1 MKYLLKNLLIAFLAF
16 LTIAGF
22 FTLLN
27 RPAEKPAEVSLSQ
40 LVEQINQEKVSKII
54 IKGNLL
60 EIELRD
66 NSQEKATKEKETSL
80 TESLKNYG
88 LDSEKLKLVNLEIK
102 EESGLAFW
110 LGAILPFLLPLLIIG
125 FFFWFMFRGAQR
137 GQMQAFSFGRSRARL
152 FSPKDKKDRVTFKD
166 VAGLKE
172 AKEELEEIVE
182 FLKNP
187 KKFINLGAKIPKGV
201 LLVGAPGTGKT
212 LLARAVASQ
221 ANVPFFSVSG
231 SEFVEMFVGVG
242 SSVSKDTPVLIKT
255 KGSTKLIPISEF
267 VDKYYPEDKEG
278 YVVPVKGIKTLG
290 FIPQKTK
297 FWGAQ
302 GKSSKKFF
310 GNSQWQNVKG
320 VFRHKVNEIYEIHYL
335 GGIIKTTG
343 DHSVFVRDKNF
354 ITAKKVKDLKP
365 GEILVNLPFKVRSRF
380 VPKLGTTHKVKSHR
394 FDFFRPKHLVLWQ
407 DDAELLKNYQLATT
421 NPDNLYQHRLASL
434 ANVSQSTVGLWQRG
448 LTYPRALSKKVFKA
462 RVNLPQ
468 KISITPDLFK
478 LLGHYT
484 AEGRTTKYYTEFVFG
499 AHEKKLRQDCTKLVK
514 KIFNI
519 EPLPLFFTEDNSVRI
534 RYSSCDLAKFFES
547 QCGNGS
553 HNKHIPEILWDVP
566 EKYFLKYLEGYYKGD
581 GYITKE
587 GKLRASSVS
596 QQLIRQLSWLCSMHG
611 IKAGTGE
618 HFNKQG
624 RIIKNRPLPGGKYW
638 TLTIGKTAHPFSQKK
653 IDSPKQYKKPYIKQI
668 IKKSYNGYVYD
679 LCGCE
684 NEAFFGGEKPILLHN
699 SRVRDLFQTAK
710 KNAPALIFIDELDAI
725 GRQRGAGLGGGHD
738 EREQTLNQILVE
750 MDGFDPNTGII
761 LISATNRP
769 DVLDPALLRP
779 GRFDRRIILNL
790 PDLKDREQILKIHA
804 RNKPLEEKV
813 NLREIAE
820 RTPGFSGADLANLV
834 NEAAILAARQ
844 NRRKISQDEL
854 RECIEKILLG
864 PERKSHILSKR
875 EKEIAAYHE
884 AGHALVNASLTHT
897 DPVQKVSIIARGE
910 AAGYTLKLPIE
921 DKHLH
926 SRSEFIDELAVLM
939 GGYAAEGL
947 VFNELTTG
955 ASSDLLKATELA
967 RKLVT
972 KYGMSEKLGP
982 VTFGGKE
989 EMIFLGREIS
999 TEKDYSEEV
1008 AVQIDKEVAKF
1019 IDNAHRTAKKILT
1032 KKRKKL
1038 DQIAKTLIKKE
1049 TIERKEFERLMKRKT
1064 GV

>member
-22 FTLLN
+22 FTLLS
-27 RPAEKPAEVSLSQ
+27 RPAEKPDEVSLSQ
-40 LVEQINQEKVSKII
+40 LVEQINQENVSKIV
-54 IKGNLL
+54 IKGDLL
-60 EIELRD
+60 EIELKD
-66 NSQEKATKEKETSL
+66 GSNEKATKEKEASL

-102 EESGLAFW
+102 EKSGLAFW

-187 KKFINLGAKIPKGV
+187 KKFVNLGAKIPKGV

-212 LLARAVASQ
+212 LLARAIASE
-221 ANVPFFSVSG
+221 ASVPFFSVSG

-242 SSVSKDTPVLIKT
+242 SS
-255 KGSTKLIPISEF
+255 
-267 VDKYYPEDKEG
+267 
-278 YVVPVKGIKTLG
+278 
-290 FIPQKTK
+290 
-297 FWGAQ
+297 
-302 GKSSKKFF
+302 
-310 GNSQWQNVKG
+310 
-320 VFRHKVNEIYEIHYL
+320 
-335 GGIIKTTG
+335 
-343 DHSVFVRDKNF
+343 
-354 ITAKKVKDLKP
+354 
-365 GEILVNLPFKVRSRF
+365 
-380 VPKLGTTHKVKSHR
+380 
-394 FDFFRPKHLVLWQ
+394 
-407 DDAELLKNYQLATT
+407 
-421 NPDNLYQHRLASL
+421 
-434 ANVSQSTVGLWQRG
+434 
-448 LTYPRALSKKVFKA
+448 
-462 RVNLPQ
+462 
-468 KISITPDLFK
+468 
-478 LLGHYT
+478 
-484 AEGRTTKYYTEFVFG
+484 
-499 AHEKKLRQDCTKLVK
+499 
-514 KIFNI
+514 
-519 EPLPLFFTEDNSVRI
+519 
-534 RYSSCDLAKFFES
+534 
-547 QCGNGS
+547 
-553 HNKHIPEILWDVP
+553 
-566 EKYFLKYLEGYYKGD
+566 
-581 GYITKE
+581 
-587 GKLRASSVS
+587 
-596 QQLIRQLSWLCSMHG
+596 
-611 IKAGTGE
+611 
-618 HFNKQG
+618 
-624 RIIKNRPLPGGKYW
+624 
-638 TLTIGKTAHPFSQKK
+638 
-653 IDSPKQYKKPYIKQI
+653 
-668 IKKSYNGYVYD
+668 
-679 LCGCE
+679 
-684 NEAFFGGEKPILLHN
+684 
-699 SRVRDLFQTAK
+699 RVRDLFNTAK

-790 PDLKDREQILKIHA
+790 PDLKDREHILKIHA

-834 NEAAILAARQ
+834 NEAAILAARR
-844 NRRKISQDEL
+844 NKKKINQDEL
-854 RECIEKILLG
+854 RECIEKVLLG
-864 PERKSHILSKR
+864 PERKSHILSKK

-884 AGHALVNASLTHT
+884 AGHALIISSLTHT

-921 DKHLH
+921 DRHLH
-926 SRSEFIDELAVLM
+926 SRSEFIDELAVLI
-939 GGYAAEGL
+939 GGYVAEEL

-967 RKLVT
+967 RRLVT

-989 EMIFLGREIS
+989 ELVFLGREIA
-999 TEKDYSEEV
+999 TAKDYSEEV
-1008 AVQIDKEVAKF
+1008 AAQIDKEVAKF
-1019 IDNAHRTAKKILT
+1019 IDNAYRTAKKILT
-1032 KKRKKL
+1032 EKRKKL

-1049 TIERKEFERLMKRKT
+1049 TIERKEFASLMKKK
-1064 GV
+1064 V